1 MPGTGPVAR
10 AVGGGLTR
18 RKVQT
23 LVIGLVLLVSTGACV
38 LALGLIVDSNAPFD
52 RAFAA
57 QHGADVVATVDQA
70 VATPGQLAA
79 AARLPEVTA
88 AAGPYPEAMISPQAH
103 APGQLTAT
111 LRPMTVAG
119 RGGPGGPLDDL
130 VIQRGRW
137 AQRPGELV
145 LSSDYISGVPVGTQI
160 TVSGVP
166 GTPRLTVVGYASSIN
181 QSADGWVVPSQIAAL
196 GAPRAPAT
204 A

>member
-1 MPGTGPVAR
+1 MMPGTGPVAR

-79 AARLPEVTA
+79 TARLPQVTA
-88 AAGPYPEAMISPQAH
+88 AAEPYPEAMISPQVRQ
-103 APGQLTAT
+103 PGQPAAT
-111 LRPMTVAG
+111 LPPMTV
-119 RGGPGGPLDDL
+119 
-130 VIQRGRW
+130 
-137 AQRPGELV
+137 
-145 LSSDYISGVPVGTQI
+145 
-160 TVSGVP
+160 
-166 GTPRLTVVGYASSIN
+166 
-181 QSADGWVVPSQIAAL
+181 
-196 GAPRAPAT
+196 
-204 A
+204 